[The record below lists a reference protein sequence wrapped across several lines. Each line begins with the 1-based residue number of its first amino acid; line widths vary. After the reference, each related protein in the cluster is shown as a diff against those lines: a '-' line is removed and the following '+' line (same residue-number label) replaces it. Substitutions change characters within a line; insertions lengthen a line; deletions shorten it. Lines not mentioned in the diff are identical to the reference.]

1 MLQVFCASLD
11 VDEDVIQMYHGETI
25 SERIQDII
33 HHPLEI
39 CCGIC
44 QTKGHD
50 QPFKK
55 TFF

>member
-1 MLQVFCASLD
+1 MLQVFCTSLD
-11 VDEDVIQMYHGETI
+11 VDEDVIQMHHHETI
-25 SERIQDII
+25 SERLQDII

-39 CCGIC
+39 CWGIF